1 MASESLS
8 AGSGGKDL
16 SLRHRLGAPSP
27 PRQASLLQGPGAV
40 RGGCGVWPGN
50 DCALTWAPC
59 PLDVPPA
66 FWSQLLPFLHQ

>member
-27 PRQASLLQGPGAV
+27 PLAGVPAPGPW
-40 RGGCGVWPGN
+40 R
-50 DCALTWAPC
+50 
-59 PLDVPPA
+59 
-66 FWSQLLPFLHQ
+66 